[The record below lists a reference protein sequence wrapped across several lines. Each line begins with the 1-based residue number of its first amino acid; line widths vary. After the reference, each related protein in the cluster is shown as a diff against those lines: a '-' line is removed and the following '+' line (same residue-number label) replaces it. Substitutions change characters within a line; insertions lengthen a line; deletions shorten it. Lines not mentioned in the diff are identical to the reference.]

1 MKEENNTEGI
11 YALKIDARHYF
22 PDGKITEDVLEA
34 LRCRQYA
41 EVLAFFLECDLD
53 DIEKQARRLAESTT
67 LSYSEA
73 LHKIG
78 GDMLRSKPKKAAPLS
93 LCFIGQEPVRPN
105 RAARRAAKRKG
116 GRNGR

>member
-1 MKEENNTEGI
+1 MKEENNAEGL
-11 YALKIDARHYF
+11 YSLKIDARHYF
-22 PDGKITEDVLEA
+22 PDRKITRDVLEA

-41 EVLAFFLECDLD
+41 EALAFYLESDLN

-73 LHKIG
+73 LYKIG
-78 GDMLRSKPKKAAPLS
+78 GDMLRGNPEKPALLYRWP
-93 LCFIGQEPVRPN
+93 IRREPVRPN
-105 RAARRAAKRKG
+105 RAARRAAKKKG

>member
-1 MKEENNTEGI
+1 MKEENNAEGL
-11 YALKIDARHYF
+11 YSLKIDARHYF
-22 PDGKITEDVLEA
+22 PDGKITRDVLEA

-41 EVLAFFLECDLD
+41 AALAFYLECDLD
-53 DIEKQARRLAESTT
+53 DIEKQARRLAESTA

-78 GDMLRSKPKKAAPLS
+78 GDVLRSKQEKQATLFLWP
-93 LCFIGQEPVRPN
+93 IRQEPVRPN

>member
-1 MKEENNTEGI
+1 MKEENNTDGL
-11 YALKIDARHYF
+11 YTLTIDARHYF
-22 PDGKITEDVLEA
+22 PGGTIPGYVLEA
-34 LRCRQYA
+34 IRCRQYA
-41 EVLAFFLECDLD
+41 AALAFYLECDLD
-53 DIEKQARRLAESTT
+53 DIEKQARRLAESTA

-78 GDMLRSKPKKAAPLS
+78 GDMLRSKQEKQATLS
-93 LCFIGQEPVRPN
+93 LWPIRQEPVRPN

>member
-1 MKEENNTEGI
+1 MKEENNTEGL
-11 YALKIDARHYF
+11 YFLKIDAKRYF
-22 PDGKITEDVLEA
+22 PGGNIPGDVLEA
-34 LRCRQYA
+34 LQCRRYA
-41 EVLAFFLECDLD
+41 EALAFYLERDLN

-78 GDMLRSKPKKAAPLS
+78 GDMLRSKPKKAAPPS